1 MSSTPA
7 NPRRLRGFEPASLLV
22 RDPVRKVGEARGF
35 ALVRLL
41 THWAEVAGAELGQIT
56 RPVDISYGREGMGAT
71 LTLLVSGAA
80 GPIVQMQL
88 PALRERVNACYGY
101 NAVVRIR
108 LTQTTGRGLAEGQ
121 APFTR
126 EGAPQRAGET
136 AHETAPDP
144 QILAEAAA
152 LSREVRDERL
162 RAALEALGQK
172 VLSRARHRKG

>member
-71 LTLLVSGAA
+71 LTLLVPGAA

-121 APFTR
+121 APFTPKPP
-126 EGAPQRAGET
+126 ADLP
-136 AHETAPDP
+136 PDP

-152 LSREVRDERL
+152 LSREVQDESL